1 MLSAGFLTGEKDF
14 IRSKIPQEKS
24 LADTKGQVCRATF
37 KKSTEHAQKA
47 NHHGVSLMTR
57 TIMACMFSW
66 LRHQVSD

>member
-47 NHHGVSLMTR
+47 NHHGVIVDDAHYNGVHVLVAPAPS
-57 TIMACMFSW
+57 F
-66 LRHQVSD
+66 